1 MGRKVNLNSSEPTK
15 KMRPALTPEARENQM
30 IALAYDV
37 VEERLRNRTATSQET
52 THFLKL
58 GSMKTQLELEKI
70 KLENE
75 LIKSK
80 TKAINSSE
88 SADQMYK
95 EAIAAFKSYSGAFL
109 NND

>member
-1 MGRKVNLNSSEPTK
+1 MGKKVKITTPEPIE

-30 IALAYDV
+30 IALAMDV
-37 VEERLRNRTATSQET
+37 VEERLRKGTATSQET

-80 TKAINSSE
+80 TKAINSNE
-88 SADQMYK
+88 SADKMYK
-95 EAIAAFKSYSGAFL
+95 EAIAAFKTYSGAFT
-109 NND
+109 D